1 MAVMVG
7 CKTPPDSP
15 AAARHP
21 LSEGDGLAHTTSPR
35 PSPGGEGGNSPAAA
49 RHPLMEGEACRTLVG
64 IDSLMWVQPDS
75 ALTVMLEFAGSEAAD
90 GMDAFEGHYCQ
101 VLVAELLFKN
111 YYAQSNRTEVLKAV
125 GYFDSIVNLHGADV
139 RGVSPQ
145 RGAAVRERDAFL
157 AARAHYIIGAGY
169 YERDSLIEACG
180 EYLCALQ
187 MMESHF
193 AEGEMVG
200 KKAQFMT
207 LTYNRLGDLFSAQ
220 FMQEPAIYCCKQ
232 SLAYDKIAQTSSDK
246 IANTLLH
253 LGKQYDKLKEYDSA
267 SYYYERILEII
278 PDNQTLLY
286 RDAVCMLALSEYS
299 AHHDTLASLD
309 SLKRMVSQAANE
321 DERLG
326 RFVGIGS
333 IYQDMGQYDS
343 AKVYLE
349 PVLGKYGKR
358 GKVAAR
364 LLRDIALIEGD
375 TLKANEYAQFLI
387 EDVTS
392 AAKNQA
398 QVSKLNDL
406 FQNYLQEKQEMAL
419 ALERLEAQR
428 RNLWIGGM
436 VALLAIVGLTVAIV
450 TRRSHKKRL
459 AAQEAEAQRRLDEAS
474 QQMETERA
482 AHRLEKASMSGRL
495 KRSNEELREL
505 KDQIRQQNDTAPKPE
520 TQAASFAEEPI
531 CRLIMERVNEG
542 QFKAQMDCKAYKEYA
557 LGKEQVTALRE
568 AADRHFGQ
576 FTSRLAKA
584 YPDLT
589 RGDLDY
595 CCLYLLGLSDADV
608 AALMQRAY
616 NTVSERSRKMKAI
629 FGTEEPL
636 SVTLKG
642 FADRSASV

>member
-1 MAVMVG
+1 
-7 CKTPPDSP
+7 
-15 AAARHP
+15 
-21 LSEGDGLAHTTSPR
+21 
-35 PSPGGEGGNSPAAA
+35 
-49 RHPLMEGEACRTLVG
+49 
-64 IDSLMWVQPDS
+64 MWQQPDS
-75 ALTVMLEFAGSEAAD
+75 ALTVMLEFAGSETAD
-90 GMDAFEGHYCQ
+90 SMDVFEGHYCQ

-111 YYAQSNRTEVLKAV
+111 YYAQSNRAEVLKAV
-125 GYFDSIVNLHGADV
+125 GYFDSIVGMNGADA
-139 RGVSPQ
+139 RGASPQ

-157 AARAHYIIGAGY
+157 AARAHYINGAGY
-169 YERDSLIEACG
+169 YEHDSLIEACG
-180 EYLCALQ
+180 EYLCALR
-187 MMESHF
+187 MMESYF

-200 KKAQFMT
+200 HKARFMA

-232 SLAYDKIAQTSSDK
+232 SLAYDRIAQTSTDK
-246 IANTLLH
+246 IANTLLQ
-253 LGKQYDKLKEYDSA
+253 LGKQFDKLKEYDSA

-309 SLKRMVSQAANE
+309 SLKRMASQAANK

-375 TLKANEYAQFLI
+375 TLKANQYAQSLI

-398 QVSKLNDL
+398 QISQLNDM
-406 FQNYLQEKQEMAL
+406 FQQHLQWEQERAE
-419 ALERLEAQR
+419 AERREAARLR
-428 RNLWIGGM
+428 RNRMIVVAVVLM
-436 VALLAIVGLTVAIV
+436 VVAVLLAWLFY
-450 TRRSHKKRL
+450 RRKMR
-459 AAQEAEAQRRLDEAS
+459 QQRDEAS
-474 QQMETERA
+474 QQMEAERA

-542 QFKAQMDCKAYKEYA
+542 QFKAQMDCKTYKEYA